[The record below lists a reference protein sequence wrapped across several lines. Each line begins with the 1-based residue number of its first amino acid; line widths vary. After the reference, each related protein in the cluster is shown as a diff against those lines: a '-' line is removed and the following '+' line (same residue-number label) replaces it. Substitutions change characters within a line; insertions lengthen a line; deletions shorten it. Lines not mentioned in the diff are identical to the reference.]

1 MSRRVWIIG
10 PIAWDT
16 VLYLDEYPR
25 SGGFAQG
32 YKKIERPGGSAGNVA
47 LGLATTD
54 VKTGFVCYLG
64 NDDIGAKIEEVLRNS
79 KIENLEITRVDGPSS
94 HVLITIDKTGDRTI
108 FGLNESFLNRVNLDN
123 VELLPDDIVCFV
135 LWRPYFLESLK
146 KAQAIGCTT
155 ILGVEALH
163 DSNVTHADV
172 IIGSRA
178 EFHGDNDLA
187 RFLDRFPKI
196 IVTSGENGSTCL
208 TKEGSIFQPA
218 FPSEVIDTTG
228 AGDTFLAGYLAAFAH
243 GHTEG
248 THAMFVGAKWAS
260 LMVTKSTSIPPNFS
274 EIEDY
279 ENLLNPQM

>member
-16 VLYLDEYPR
+16 VLYIDDYPR

-47 LGLATTD
+47 LGLATTG
-54 VKTGFVCYLG
+54 VTTGFVCYLG
-64 NDDIGAKIEEVLRNS
+64 NDDIGVKIEEVLQASN
-79 KIENLEITRVDGPSS
+79 IENLKITRVDGPSS

-108 FGLNESFLNRVNLDN
+108 FGLNESYLNRVNLDD
-123 VELLPDDIVCFV
+123 VELFADDIVCFV

-155 ILGVEALH
+155 ILGIEALH
-163 DSNVTHADV
+163 DSNITHADV

-178 EFHGDNDLA
+178 EFQDDYDLA

-196 IVTSGENGSTCL
+196 ILTSGENGSTSL
-208 TKEGSIFQPA
+208 TKEGALFQPA

-248 THAMFVGAKWAS
+248 THAMFVGSKWAS
-260 LMVTKSTSIPPNFS
+260 LMVTKSVSIPPNFS
-274 EIEDY
+274 ELEGH
-279 ENLLNPQM
+279 ESLLNP